1 MIRSNKTKI
10 KTIQSTLIFTY
21 FFMLIIVFFS
31 IMLIFAVTQTQRINK
46 ESFQLIT
53 QNVKNISS
61 YLENETDSLKTLANN
76 ISYSSL
82 VEKHFLTYLEHDS
95 MASDTDMA
103 DYHDIQNTKILIDIL
118 TAIIGPEQPASQIY
132 LHSFT

>member
-61 YLENETDSLKTLANN
+61 YLENETDSLKTLSD
-76 ISYSSL
+76 ISGTRQYGL
-82 VEKHFLTYLEHDS
+82 
-95 MASDTDMA
+95 
-103 DYHDIQNTKILIDIL
+103 
-118 TAIIGPEQPASQIY
+118 
-132 LHSFT
+132 